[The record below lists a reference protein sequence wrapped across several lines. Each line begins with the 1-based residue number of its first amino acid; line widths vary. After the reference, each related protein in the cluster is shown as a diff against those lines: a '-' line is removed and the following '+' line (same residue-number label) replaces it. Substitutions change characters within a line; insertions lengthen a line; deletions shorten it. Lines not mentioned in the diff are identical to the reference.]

1 MIFNSLILRF
11 SNTCL
16 VWIAL
21 LLVTLSTSCSSSSS
35 TEKGSNDKLLI
46 LTTTQ
51 IIADGV
57 KHIVGDKAE
66 VVSLMGSGID
76 PHLYKAAQ
84 SDLIK
89 MNDADI
95 IISNGLHLEGKM
107 ADILHKYGRQ
117 KTVLEVAEGMDASL
131 FRKVGNNTPDPHLWF
146 NIAMWKSG
154 LAYIAEQLQEKDA
167 PNSSVYAENWFN
179 YAASLDALDAKVQ
192 SMIDEIPAQQ
202 RALVTAHDAFGYFAI
217 RYGLE
222 VKSLQ
227 GLSTLSNPGLK
238 DIAELLD
245 YIITKNIKAVF
256 TETSVPKKNIGV
268 LVDACKSKG
277 HELKIGGELYSDAL
291 GEEGTREGT
300 YEGAVLKNTS
310 LIVNAL
316 K

>member
-1 MIFNSLILRF
+1 MNHHLIDLIIRRSKISF
-11 SNTCL
+11 LLFMAVL
-16 VWIAL
+16 V
-21 LLVTLSTSCSSSSS
+21 VSCS
-35 TEKGSNDKLLI
+35 TKEKEKKNRLSI

-57 KHIVGDKAE
+57 RNIVGDSAD
-66 VVSLMGSGID
+66 VTSLMGSGVD

-84 SDLIK
+84 SDMQK

-107 ADILHKYGRQ
+107 ADVLHKYGKQ

-146 NIAMWKSG
+146 NVAMWKSG
-154 LAYIAEQLQEKDA
+154 LEKVANSLYEKD
-167 PNSSVYAENWFN
+167 PKNSEYYAKNWSN
-179 YAASLDALDAKVQ
+179 YSKKLDSLDNVVQ
-192 SMIDEIPAQQ
+192 KMVSEIPEKQ
-202 RALVTAHDAFGYFAI
+202 RALVTAHDAFGYYAI

-238 DIAELLD
+238 DIAELID
-245 YIITKNIKAVF
+245 FIIERNIKAVF
-256 TETSVPKKNIGV
+256 AETSVPEKNIRV
-268 LVDACKSKG
+268 LVDACESKG
-277 HELKIGGELYSDAL
+277 HVLVVGGSLYSDAL
-291 GEEGTREGT
+291 GTEGTFEGT

-310 LIVNAL
+310 LIVEAL

>member
-1 MIFNSLILRF
+1 MQKI
-11 SNTCL
+11 SNTSV
-16 VWIAL
+16 VWIVLFL
-21 LLVTLSTSCSSSSS
+21 LTLTSSCSNTST
-35 TEKGSNDKLLI
+35 TEKEDKDKLLI

-66 VVSLMGSGID
+66 VMSLMGSGVD

-117 KTVLEVAEGMDASL
+117 KTVLEIAEGMDSSL

-154 LAYIAEQLQEKDA
+154 LAYISQELQKEDTK
-167 PNSSVYAENWFN
+167 NSSTYAQNWTE

-192 SMIDEIPAQQ
+192 SMINEIPVQQ

-245 YIITKNIKAVF
+245 YITTKNIKAVF
-256 TETSVPKKNIGV
+256 TETSVPKKNIEV
-268 LVDACKSKG
+268 LVDACQSKG
-277 HELKIGGELYSDAL
+277 HQLKIGGELYSDAL
-291 GEEGTREGT
+291 GEEGTKEGT